1 MLRWILIFFIAV
13 ICTACGANSID
24 AYKQAN
30 QQYACGQYK
39 KAFANYLYA
48 ANLGVVPAKYN
59 LGYQYFY
66 GQGTKQNQ
74 TEAIRLFKCI
84 QKHSMRAT
92 YALHLINEKSSSQPW
107 VFQLKSPA

>member
-48 ANLGVVPAKYN
+48 AKNGIVQAQYAV
-59 LGYQYFY
+59 GYQYFY
-66 GQGTKQNQ
+66 GQGIKMDQLKATQWFQ
-74 TEAIRLFKCI
+74 
-84 QKHSMRAT
+84 RAAPNSPDAQ
-92 YALHLINEKSSSQPW
+92 YALSLIEQKRTQEPW
-107 VFQLKSPA
+107 TLHIHP